1 MKRQVNIKTLLLIP
15 ALLAISQTASA
26 EIQGL
31 TGTSFNLTAKTGHI
45 STGDGNSLSASPRA
59 DLFVELA
66 IGHLSLLRSVY
77 FTRDY
82 DATSSVD
89 SRSVRPVSQL
99 KIQARSA
106 SEWSSSELGM
116 GNGE

>member
-45 STGDGNSLSASPRA
+45 STGDGNSLLAWGYEETGWQKFDKDDLSTLSYQGSAV
-59 DLFVELA
+59 LGLLA
-66 IGHLSLLRSVY
+66 PPYGRPG
-77 FTRDY
+77 
-82 DATSSVD
+82 DA
-89 SRSVRPVSQL
+89 P
-99 KIQARSA
+99 A
-106 SEWSSSELGM
+106 
-116 GNGE
+116 